1 MLCVLHWRTSE
12 LVLMFSSSSSR
23 SMESTLRLN
32 RGVGSTSI
40 SVSAMQT
47 ECPGR
52 CGRNPIAFWPKLRYF
67 WRRSECLERPALP
80 IQTTSEFFATKW
92 VCNDGKTIAEYLTIG
107 IGVWAGAIGD
117 FLRFGINVPKRP
129 LVGPFCALQITGF
142 EDTCSPPGAAFQRCG
157 KYRRSIG
164 AFAKTKSR

>member
-1 MLCVLHWRTSE
+1 MDEVLFVDFEIQEKSTRGCRCSE
-12 LVLMFSSSSSR
+12 LYRRGVALA
-23 SMESTLRLN
+23 ESTVR
-32 RGVGSTSI
+32 S
-40 SVSAMQT
+40 
-47 ECPGR
+47 CPGVAR
-52 CGRNPIAFWPKLRYF
+52 SIRFWPKLRYF